1 MFSFYHFDSVNRFLL
16 FYLGIELE
24 ELIDLLSNGHEAVF
38 SRDGKEYIIQ
48 PECTDTSD
56 DLVMYQSEP
65 DVVYLCRI
73 PIPKENSKEMPEGI
87 RYDVGKKTV
96 EKILS
101 QKCISG
107 KSFMELIQEIHV
119 EEIF

>member
-1 MFSFYHFDSVNRFLL
+1 MYN
-16 FYLGIELE
+16 LGIELE

-38 SRDGKEYIIQ
+38 RLDGKEYIIQ

-73 PIPKENSKEMPEGI
+73 PIPKENSKETSEGI
-87 RYDVGKKTV
+87 RYGVGKKPV
-96 EKILS
+96 EDILS
-101 QKCISG
+101 QKCICG
-107 KSFMELIQEIHV
+107 KSFMELIKEIHV